1 MRVLAVDLGSRRI
14 GLAVSDPTGTLAS
27 PYEVLQRS
35 GDRDLDRRKILETA
49 EELGAE
55 RILVGLPLSLDG
67 SVGPAAREAQEE
79 IAELAALTS
88 LPVEAY
94 DERLTTVL
102 AERLLSARGVRS
114 KARRAVVDKAA
125 AAVMLQAWLDARRG
139 RSDDET
145 P

>member
-27 PYEVLQRS
+27 PYEVLHRS
-35 GDRDLDRRKILETA
+35 GDPEADRRRILEVA

-55 RILVGLPLSLDG
+55 RIVVGLPLSLDG
-67 SVGPAAREAQEE
+67 SVGPAAREAREE
-79 IAELAALTS
+79 MGELAALTS

-94 DERLTTVL
+94 DERLTTVF

-125 AAVMLQAWLDARRG
+125 AAVMLQAWLDSH
-139 RSDDET
+139 RSGPDRN